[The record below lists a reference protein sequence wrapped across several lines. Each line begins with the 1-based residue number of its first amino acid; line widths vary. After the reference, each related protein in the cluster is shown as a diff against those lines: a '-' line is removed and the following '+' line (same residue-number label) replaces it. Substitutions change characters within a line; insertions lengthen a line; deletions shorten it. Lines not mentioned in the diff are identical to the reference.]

1 MIEDELQKEGKEQ
14 VVDGWSNE
22 KMMSF
27 FEEHEVKCPNCGKHN
42 FTNIRQFGSVYGP
55 AADVAAVWPDL
66 VDCGLRSREERW
78 VQPLLVAPRETGAL
92 TRDVVRRHPAM
103 GWAAEGLHAATLG
116 EEELVLPASV
126 DMFTCCCVRSIAPCS

>member
-1 MIEDELQKEGKEQ
+1 M
-14 VVDGWSNE
+14 
-22 KMMSF
+22 
-27 FEEHEVKCPNCGKHN
+27 
-42 FTNIRQFGSVYGP
+42 
-55 AADVAAVWPDL
+55 AAVWPDL

-126 DMFTCCCVRSIAPCS
+126 DMFTGEVGYDPTSAGGAYTRHVNWPCCDLVSRSGGQP